1 MNAAAPA
8 AFGAL
13 LSSAIGYEVTSF
25 WLAGMVTPVALASL
39 ALTSVTYTM
48 PASASPR
55 VTLVTTPP
63 TLVSWL
69 TGLTVTPAFLKI
81 AVATCPHG
89 TSGAQTTVLIA
100 ELARSLTDLMCLGL
114 PFSTMISPELVAKSF
129 GVPDAPPASVTVFM
143 FFGAAEANTSA
154 GAPWLIEVAS
164 EELPL

>member
-1 MNAAAPA
+1 MNAAAA
-8 AFGAL
+8 VAFGAA
-13 LSSAIGYEVTSF
+13 LSCAIGYAVVSF
-25 WLAGMVTPVALASL
+25 WLAGMGTPVDLLSL

-63 TLVSWL
+63 TLVSSL
-69 TGLTVTPAFLKI
+69 TGLTVTPAFLKM

-100 ELARSLTDLMCLGL
+100 ELARLLTDVMCLGL
-114 PFSTMISPELVAKSF
+114 PFSTMISPELVAKSC
-129 GVPDAPPASVTVFM
+129 GMPDASPASVTVFM
-143 FFGAAEANTSA
+143 FDGAAEANTSA